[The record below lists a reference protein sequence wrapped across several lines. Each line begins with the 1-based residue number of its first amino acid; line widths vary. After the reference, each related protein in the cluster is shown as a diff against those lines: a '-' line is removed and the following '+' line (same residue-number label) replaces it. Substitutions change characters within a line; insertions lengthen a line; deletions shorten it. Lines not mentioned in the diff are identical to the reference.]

1 MTRATDLP
9 CLMNEDPAKSSSFFD
24 KPLHPGW
31 KWLIV
36 FVAALLGSGLH
47 FIVFEHVSPEFRLN
61 LRMLLGGAIF
71 PFAIGMFFG
80 IFFKGW
86 KGVFIG
92 VFFVLVVG
100 LPSAGW
106 FVTFQPLTIFPVEL
120 VNSYAW

>member
-1 MTRATDLP
+1 MT
-9 CLMNEDPAKSSSFFD
+9 EDSAKQPTFFD

-36 FVAALLGSGLH
+36 FIAALLGSGLH
-47 FIVFEHVSPEFRLN
+47 FLVFEHVSPEFRLN

-86 KGVFIG
+86 KGVVIG
-92 VFFVLVVG
+92 VFFVLVVEG
-100 LPSAGW
+100 LSWSVRMNMNDRARQLEEQ
-106 FVTFQPLTIFPVEL
+106 QPQATP
-120 VNSYAW
+120 APAP